1 MDGLRIAVVGAGPAG
16 FFATAE
22 LLARPDVAR
31 VDMFDRL
38 PTPYGL
44 VRHGVA
50 PDHQGI
56 KAIARKYDG
65 SAEGAGGRF
74 RLFGNVEI
82 GKDLALEELRTRYH
96 AVVLAFGAQS
106 NRRLGI
112 PGEEL
117 PGVHPASVFVGWY
130 NGHPDCVENRY
141 DLSGERAIVIG
152 VGNVGLD
159 VSRVLVKTPA
169 ELRATDISDVA
180 LAALAEN
187 RTREVVLVGR
197 GSLAQATFTPK
208 EVEELAELPGL
219 DLVARTADRALD
231 PVSARDPAAL
241 DPRVRQ
247 NLELVARHAREEAA
261 PGHRAVRL
269 RFFLSPRE
277 IVGDERVRAVRFD
290 VQRAVERNGRVDFEP
305 TGRVEEIACGIVL
318 RAIGYRVI
326 PFPGVPYDEPTAS
339 VPHDRGQV
347 LQATGGPAAAGLFV
361 TGWAK
366 RGPSGVIGTNKPDA
380 AETVA
385 TLRAA
390 AATGTLPPPRGCEDV
405 EAVLRAR
412 GVRFVTFS
420 DWKLLDGIEV
430 EDGRG
435 EGRPRRKFT
444 DVPSM
449 LDALARAKMPSLPH
463 PRLVGTEEGR

>member
-1 MDGLRIAVVGAGPAG
+1 MAPLRIAVVGAGPAG

-22 LLARPDVAR
+22 LLARPDVER

-44 VRHGVA
+44 VRNGVA

-65 SAEGAGGRF
+65 SASGAGARF
-74 RLFGNVEI
+74 RLFGHVEV
-82 GKDLALEELRTRYH
+82 GKDVALEELRARYH
-96 AVVLAFGAQS
+96 AVILAFGAQS

-141 DLSGERAIVIG
+141 DLSGERAVVIG

-159 VSRVLVKTPA
+159 VSRVLVKSVDQ
-169 ELRATDISDVA
+169 LRTTDISDVA

-208 EVEELAELPGL
+208 ELGELAELPGC
-219 DLVARTADRALD
+219 DLVATAADRVLD
-231 PVSARDPAAL
+231 PVSARDPSAL
-241 DPRVRQ
+241 DPRVKK
-247 NLELVARHAREEAA
+247 NLELVAAHAKEAA
-261 PGHRAVRL
+261 TPGHRSVQL
-269 RFFLSPRE
+269 RFFLSPKE
-277 IVGDERVRAVRFD
+277 IVGEERVRAVRFD
-290 VQRAVERNGRVDFEP
+290 VNRAVEGPDGQVTFEP
-305 TGRVEEIACGIVL
+305 TGKIEEIPCGIVL
-318 RAIGYRVI
+318 RAIGYKVV
-326 PFPGVPYDEPTAS
+326 PFPGVPYDEATS
-339 VPHDRGQV
+339 SIPHELGQV
-347 LQATGGPAAAGLFV
+347 LKTAGGPAAPGLFV

-385 TLRAA
+385 TLLAA
-390 AATGTLPPPRGCEDV
+390 AGRGALPAPVATGDV
-405 EAVLRAR
+405 EELLASREVP
-412 GVRFVTFS
+412 FVTFS
-420 DWKLLDGIEV
+420 DWKLLDSLEV
-430 EDGRG
+430 ESGKE

-449 LDALARAKMPSLPH
+449 LAALGRAKMPSLPH
-463 PRLVGTEEGR
+463 DRLFGVK